1 MLQGITEK
9 GELKNVIV
17 DDKGAIKTTSSNINV
32 DENGAVKVVNENLNV
47 NENGAVKAVVEN
59 VNVSESGAVKVE
71 LQGAIE
77 QTSDREVVLNSSVL
91 TVGTEAT
98 TIELN
103 KKVTNIMIA
112 NYSETA
118 DITINTGSSDLQ
130 VGASLA
136 LELPIN
142 LEIATLSITSTEA
155 DTKVQLVVKGVE

>member
-1 MLQGITEK
+1 MLQGTTKK

-17 DDKGAIKTTSSNINV
+17 DDEGALKTTSSDISV
-32 DENGAVKVVNENLNV
+32 DES
-47 NENGAVKAVVEN
+47 GAVKAVVEN
-59 VNVSESGAVKVE
+59 VNVNESGALKVE
-71 LQGAIE
+71 VQGMVE

-91 TVGTEAT
+91 TRGAEAT

-103 KKVTNIMIA
+103 KKVTNIMVA

-118 DITINTGSSDLQ
+118 DITINTGTSELQ

-155 DTKVQLVVKGVE
+155 DTKIQLVVKGVE

>member
-1 MLQGITEK
+1 MLQGTTKK

-17 DDKGAIKTTSSNINV
+17 DDEGAIKTTSSDISV
-32 DENGAVKVVNENLNV
+32 DES
-47 NENGAVKAVVEN
+47 GAVKAVVEN
-59 VNVSESGAVKVE
+59 VNVNESGALKVE
-71 LQGAIE
+71 VQGMVE

-91 TVGTEAT
+91 TIGAEAT

-103 KKVTNIMIA
+103 KKVTNIMVA

-118 DITINTGSSDLQ
+118 DITINTGTSELQ

-155 DTKVQLVVKGVE
+155 DTKIQLVVKGVE

>member
-1 MLQGITEK
+1 MLQGTTKK

-17 DDKGAIKTTSSNINV
+17 DDEGAVKTTSADISV
-32 DENGAVKVVNENLNV
+32 DENGAVR
-47 NENGAVKAVVEN
+47 AVVEN
-59 VNVSESGAVKVE
+59 VNVNEESGAVKVE
-71 LQGAIE
+71 LQGIVE
-77 QTSDREVVLNSSVL
+77 QTSDKEVVLNSSVL
-91 TVGTEAT
+91 TIGAEAT

-103 KKVTNIMIA
+103 KKVTNIMVA

-118 DITINTGSSDLQ
+118 DITINTGTSELQ

-155 DTKVQLVVKGVE
+155 DTKIQLVVKGVE